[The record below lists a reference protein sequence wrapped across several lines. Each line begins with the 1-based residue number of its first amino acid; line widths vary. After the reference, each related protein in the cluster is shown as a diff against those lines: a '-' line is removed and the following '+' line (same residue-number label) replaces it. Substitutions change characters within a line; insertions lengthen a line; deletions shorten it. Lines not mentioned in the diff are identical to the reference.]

1 MREQIAIACLGI
13 WLTVAP
19 PVLGLAGPARSLE
32 QVAGPIIATLA
43 VVAASDVARPLRWM
57 TFVVAILFAAISIVP
72 PFFSI
77 AGTANILIV
86 LLVLAKLTFATS
98 APATPYG
105 FGHQAD
111 DGLPVPP
118 GWDYNPSTWPQRL
131 PLVGV
136 AVAGGVIASYLAAFQ
151 LGLVKDVW
159 DPFFGSG
166 SKVILTS
173 GVSRLLP
180 VPDAALGAFGYLLDA
195 VTGIIGGRTRWRT
208 MPWIVILFGIAVGPL
223 GATSVLLVI
232 LQPVAFGAW
241 CTLCLSSAVISVL
254 MIGPA
259 IDEVLASVQH
269 VVRRS
274 REGASAWRVFWGRA

>member
-1 MREQIAIACLGI
+1 MREQVAIACLGI

-19 PVLGLAGPARSLE
+19 PVLGLAGPPRSLE
-32 QVAGPIIATLA
+32 QVAGPIITTLA
-43 VVAASDVARPLRWM
+43 VVAASDVARLLRWV
-57 TFVVAILFAAISIVP
+57 TLAVAILFAALSIVP
-72 PFFSI
+72 PFFTI
-77 AGTANILIV
+77 AGTANVLIV
-86 LLVLAKLTFATS
+86 LLILGTLTFATS
-98 APATPYG
+98 TGATPYG
-105 FGHQAD
+105 FGHRAD
-111 DGLPVPP
+111 DSSPVPP
-118 GWDYNPSTWPQRL
+118 GWDYNPSTWAQRL

-136 AVAGGVIASYLAAFQ
+136 AIVGGAIACYLAAFQ
-151 LGLVKDVW
+151 LGWVRDVW
-159 DPFFGSG
+159 DPFFGDG
-166 SKVILTS
+166 SRRILTS

-180 VPDAALGAFGYLLDA
+180 IPDAALGAFGYLLDA
-195 VTGIIGGRTRWRT
+195 LTGIIGGRTRWRT

-259 IDEVLASVQH
+259 MDEVLASVQH

-274 REGASAWRVFWGRA
+274 REGDSSWRVFWGQA

>member
-1 MREQIAIACLGI
+1 MREQVAVALLGI

-19 PVLGLAGPARSLE
+19 PVLGLAGPSRSLE
-32 QVAGPIIATLA
+32 QIAGPIVTTLA
-43 VVAASDVARPLRWM
+43 VVAASDVARALRWV
-57 TFVVAILFAAISIVP
+57 TLAVAILFAALAIVP
-72 PFFSI
+72 PFFSVT
-77 AGTANILIV
+77 GTANILVV
-86 LLVLAKLTFATS
+86 LLVVRKLTFATAES
-98 APATPYG
+98 TTPYD
-105 FGHQAD
+105 FGQRAD
-111 DGLPVPP
+111 DRSSVPP
-118 GWDYNPSTWPQRL
+118 GWDYNPSTWGQRV

-136 AVAGGVIASYLAAFQ
+136 ALVGGAIASYLAAFQ
-151 LGLVKDVW
+151 LGWVRDVW
-159 DPFFGSG
+159 DPFFGDG

-241 CTLCLSSAVISVL
+241 CTLGLSSAVISVL

-259 IDEVLASVQH
+259 MDEVLASVQH

-274 REGASAWRVFWGRA
+274 REGASAWRVFWGDA

>member
-1 MREQIAIACLGI
+1 MREQAAIACLGI
-13 WLTVAP
+13 WLTAAP

-32 QVAGPIIATLA
+32 QVAGPIITTLA
-43 VVAASDVARPLRWM
+43 VVAVSDVARPLRWV
-57 TFVVAILFAAISIVP
+57 TLAFAILFAALSIVP
-72 PFFSI
+72 PFFSL
-77 AGTANILIV
+77 AGTANVLVILIV
-86 LLVLAKLTFATS
+86 LTGLTFAT
-98 APATPYG
+98 PAAVTPYG

-111 DGLPVPP
+111 DRQPVPP
-118 GWDYNPSTWPQRL
+118 GWDYNPSTWAQRL

-136 AVAGGVIASYLAAFQ
+136 ALVGGVIASYLAAFQ
-151 LGLVKDVW
+151 LGWVNGVW
-159 DPFFGSG
+159 DPFFGNG
-166 SKVILTS
+166 SQVILTS

-180 VPDAALGAFGYLLDA
+180 VPDAALGALGYGLDA
-195 VTGIIGGRTRWRT
+195 LTGIIGGRTRWRT

-269 VVRRS
+269 VVRRR
-274 REGASAWRVFWGRA
+274 REGDSAWRVFWGAA

>member
-1 MREQIAIACLGI
+1 MREQVAIACLGV

-32 QVAGPIIATLA
+32 QVAGPIITTLA
-43 VVAASDVARPLRWM
+43 VIAASNVARPLRWV
-57 TFVVAILFAAISIVP
+57 TLAVAILFAALSVVP
-72 PFFSI
+72 PFFTV
-77 AGTANILIV
+77 AGTANILLV
-86 LLVLAKLTFATS
+86 LLILAKLTAATS
-98 APATPYG
+98 APTTPYG
-105 FGHQAD
+105 FEHRAD
-111 DGLPVPP
+111 DRLPVPP
-118 GWDYNPSTWPQRL
+118 GWNYNPSTWAQRL

-136 AVAGGVIASYLAAFQ
+136 ALVGGAIASYLSAFQ
-151 LGLVKDVW
+151 LGWVKDVW
-159 DPFFGSG
+159 DPFFGDG

-241 CTLCLSSAVISVL
+241 CTLCLSSAAISVL

-274 REGASAWRVFWGRA
+274 REGDSAWRVFWGKA